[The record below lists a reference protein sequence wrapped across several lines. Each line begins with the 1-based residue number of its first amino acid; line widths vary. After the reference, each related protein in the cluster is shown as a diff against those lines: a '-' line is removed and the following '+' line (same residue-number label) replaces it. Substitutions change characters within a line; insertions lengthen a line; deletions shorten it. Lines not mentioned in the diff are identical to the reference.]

1 MALLLKI
8 KKITEKKN
16 RFFILIMHGKT
27 NATGYEHSQMGII
40 KVIFLFLLLVPVFTQ
55 AREVSQIN
63 IVKTGAYDSE
73 GRYEYEKE
81 GCKTFNPT
89 KEQLIHYFT
98 KAEESDASGE
108 WMNEY
113 YSPCV
118 ASGTITFKD
127 SSSGEWIIH
136 SSGLRWVD
144 FTEGKRKYFYYID
157 NSWEEE

>member
-1 MALLLKI
+1 
-8 KKITEKKN
+8 
-16 RFFILIMHGKT
+16 
-27 NATGYEHSQMGII
+27 MGII

-136 SSGLRWVD
+136 SSGLGWVD

-157 NSWEEE
+157 NAWEDE

>member
-1 MALLLKI
+1 MKIVNIFPMKKEKSRSEHKKMGMKKAIFLTLLL
-8 KKITEKKN
+8 
-16 RFFILIMHGKT
+16 
-27 NATGYEHSQMGII
+27 S
-40 KVIFLFLLLVPVFTQ
+40 PVFTQ

-73 GRYEYEKE
+73 DRYEYEKE

-98 KAEESDASGE
+98 KAEEADSSGE
-108 WMNEY
+108 WINEY

-127 SSSGEWIIH
+127 GFSGEGRIH
-136 SSGLRWVD
+136 SSGLGWVD

-157 NSWEEE
+157 NAWEDE